1 MSEPSSRERIELIYE
16 TTMLNPEAIY
26 TKLLAA
32 GEDWADKK
40 AAAELLEETKKSVLS
55 QQKVKLGTDKSDAA
69 AETLALCSQDY
80 RVHVASM
87 VEARR
92 QADRAKVLYDS
103 LNTLMELR
111 RSEEATRRSEMNIR

>member
-1 MSEPSSRERIELIYE
+1 MPSLDPEKIYAKLMS
-16 TTMLNPEAIY
+16 
-26 TKLLAA
+26 A

-55 QQKVKLGTDKSDAA
+55 QQKTELGRDKSDAA
-69 AETLALCSQDY
+69 AETLALCSQVY
-80 RVHVASM
+80 REHVRHM

-92 QADRAKVLYDS
+92 LADRARVLYDN

-111 RSEEATRRSEMNIR
+111 RSQESTRRAEANIR